1 MRRLQI
7 ICHHGSHKMWANPGS
22 SEAWESF
29 FCSWLSVSVQKGQKR
44 RMSGVKRLC
53 HRPQT
58 DHEIKPLL
66 TSFREQLMFGADA
79 RIAQN
84 LCLCERLT
92 LHKLVV
98 YVVCETRSEP
108 SLCIRWEK
116 RPANPLSTQPD
127 FRRHGLWSS
136 LSHRSLNRARSWFAD
151 SGHNSTYR
159 RIFRQDSRLAVD

>member
-1 MRRLQI
+1 
-7 ICHHGSHKMWANPGS
+7 
-22 SEAWESF
+22 
-29 FCSWLSVSVQKGQKR
+29 
-44 RMSGVKRLC
+44 MSGVKRLC

-116 RPANPLSTQPD
+116 RPANPCCPRNLTFD
-127 FRRHGLWSS
+127 DM
-136 LSHRSLNRARSWFAD
+136 D
-151 SGHNSTYR
+151 SGAAFHIAR
-159 RIFRQDSRLAVD
+159 